1 MTDYLEHVV
10 ECPSCGERYCSKC
23 DTHWAECPC
32 PGPHD
37 DEGLPD
43 FTRAELDENLE
54 QFEVKT
60 ADGFEDALIGM
71 VSRFGMETPVALYD
85 RRKCLQIL
93 MERDGMDYEGAV
105 EFFDFNVIGAWV
117 GEGTPAF
124 ADLISPPSRPPA

>member
-10 ECPSCGERYCSKC
+10 ECLCCGDRFCTKC
-23 DTHWAECPC
+23 DMHWAECPC
-32 PGPHD
+32 GWPCECGR
-37 DEGLPD
+37 PD
-43 FTRAELDENLE
+43 FTRAELEENLE
-54 QFEVKT
+54 QYGVKT

-71 VSRFGMETPVALYD
+71 VSRFGMEIPVALYD

-105 EFFDFNVIGAWV
+105 EFFDFNVIGEMA

-124 ADLISPPSRPPA
+124 ADLISPPSQTPA